1 MKDISDFFKSIAI
14 IPLSICFYFVRINFV
29 IIRQVIKIQPDFIK
43 RLIRFCINKSIISC
57 LSLVYYPLKYFYL
70 IMNLLLI
77 MLSYIKAIPIISNI
91 VKILKKYIPRE
102 NPFVD

>member
-1 MKDISDFFKSIAI
+1 MKDILDFFKSIAI

-43 RLIRFCINKSIISC
+43 RLIRFCINKSIISF
-57 LSLVYYPLKYFYL
+57 LSLLYYPLKYFYL

-91 VKILKKYIPRE
+91 VKILKNHIPRVD
-102 NPFVD
+102 PFVD

>member
-1 MKDISDFFKSIAI
+1 MNGGFDLDYSNG
-14 IPLSICFYFVRINFV
+14 ICLDDC
-29 IIRQVIKIQPDFIK
+29 DFIK

-70 IMNLLLI
+70 IINLLLI

-91 VKILKKYIPRE
+91 VKILKKYIPRV